1 MIQIRCQHSSG
12 FEVRI
17 ECDSL
22 DEAEALMAV
31 LVKKGYRSVNATNEW
46 PKGPD
51 GSPLYPKHNAVMQ
64 KRQMQGDEWYS
75 HKLVHPTTGTELYC
89 RGYRHGPAEKD
100 GYLVEG

>member
-17 ECDSL
+17 ACASL

-31 LVKKGYRSVNATNEW
+31 LVKKGYRSANATNEW

-51 GSPLYPKHNAVMQ
+51 GSPLCLKHNAVMQ
-64 KRQMQGDEWYS
+64 ERSKQNDVWYS
-75 HKLVHPTTGTELYC
+75 HRLLTKSGEERYC
-89 RGYRHGPAEKD
+89 RGYRYGPEATD
-100 GYLVEG
+100 GFLLE